1 MPSETLSSGLAA
13 GAAILTI
20 AVGVGGALASTPAL
34 ASSLPQTVTAALVL
48 VLVLAVVLTGVTGAG
63 GTDRTP
69 YW

>member
-1 MPSETLSSGLAA
+1 MPSERLLGTLAA
-13 GAAILTI
+13 AAAILTI

-34 ASSLPQTVTAALVL
+34 ASSLPQTVTAALVALL
-48 VLVLAVVLTGVTGAG
+48 VVAVVLTGVTGAG